1 MGNFLVHVNRMKI
14 VKYIGGL
21 GNQMFIYAFSV
32 ALRETFKQKILVDTH
47 YYKSRKFHNGL
58 EIERI
63 FGIHLTEA
71 KLIDKLK
78 MSWYFPNYWIDY
90 HLFGKLPAQ
99 KNTVRELPGQKV
111 NLGLLED
118 SSDKFYDGYWQSYQ
132 YFDSYRDVILKEFTF
147 PNINKEDKLNF
158 KLTEILNNEENSVG
172 IHIRRGDYLKNWKYR
187 GLCGIDYYQK
197 AIAYILEH
205 IKFPKFF
212 LFSDDIDWV
221 KENVSPLLEGYD
233 VTYVNWNHSI
243 NSYRD
248 MQLMTMCK
256 NLIIANSSFS
266 WWAAYLNQNNSIV
279 VAPEKWINSFM
290 DFRIQYKDWITY

>member
-1 MGNFLVHVNRMKI
+1 MKI

-32 ALRETFKQKILVDTH
+32 ALRETFRQEILVDTH
-47 YYKSRKFHNGL
+47 YYKSRNFHNGL

-71 KLIDKLK
+71 KLSDKLK

-90 HLFGKLPAQ
+90 HLLGKLPAR
-99 KNTVRELPGQKV
+99 KNTIRELPGQKV
-111 NLGLLED
+111 NFELLGD

-132 YFDSYRDVILKEFTF
+132 YFDSCRDVILKEFTF
-147 PNINKEDKLNF
+147 PKISMEDKLNF
-158 KLTEILNNEENSVG
+158 ELNEILNNEENSVG

-205 IKFPKFF
+205 IKSPKFF

-221 KENVSPLLEGYD
+221 KENISPLLKGYD
-233 VTYVNWNHSI
+233 ITFVNWNHSI
-243 NSYRD
+243 NSYKD
-248 MQLMTMCK
+248 MQLMAMCK

-266 WWAAYLNQNNSIV
+266 WWAAYLNQNNPIV

-290 DFRIQYKDWITY
+290 DFRIQYKDWITF

>member
-1 MGNFLVHVNRMKI
+1 MKI

-32 ALRETFKQKILVDTH
+32 ALRETFRQEILVDTH
-47 YYKSRKFHNGL
+47 YYKSRNFHNGL

-71 KLIDKLK
+71 KLSDKLK

-90 HLFGKLPAQ
+90 HLLGKLPAR

-111 NLGLLED
+111 NFELLGD

-132 YFDSYRDVILKEFTF
+132 YFDSCRDVILKEFTF
-147 PNINKEDKLNF
+147 PKISMEDKLNF
-158 KLTEILNNEENSVG
+158 ELNERLNNEENSVG

-205 IKFPKFF
+205 IKSPKFF

-221 KENVSPLLEGYD
+221 KENISPLLKGYD
-233 VTYVNWNHSI
+233 VTFVNWNHSI
-243 NSYRD
+243 NSYKD
-248 MQLMTMCK
+248 MQLMAMCK

-266 WWAAYLNQNNSIV
+266 WWAAYLNQNNPIV

-290 DFRIQYKDWITY
+290 DFRIQYKDWITF

>member
-1 MGNFLVHVNRMKI
+1 MKI

-32 ALRETFKQKILVDTH
+32 ALRETFRQEILVDTH
-47 YYKSRKFHNGL
+47 YYKSRNFHNGL

-71 KLIDKLK
+71 KLSDKLK

-90 HLFGKLPAQ
+90 HLLGKLPAR

-111 NLGLLED
+111 NLELLED

-132 YFDSYRDVILKEFTF
+132 YFDSCRDIILKEFTF
-147 PNINKEDKLNF
+147 PNISIEDKLNF
-158 KLTEILNNEENSVG
+158 ELNERLNNEENSVG

-205 IKFPKFF
+205 IKSPKFF

-221 KENVSPLLEGYD
+221 KENISPLLKEYD
-233 VTYVNWNHSI
+233 VTFVNWNHSI
-243 NSYRD
+243 NSYKD
-248 MQLMTMCK
+248 MQLMAMCK

-266 WWAAYLNQNNSIV
+266 WWAAYLNQNNPIV

-290 DFRIQYKDWITY
+290 DFRIQYKDWITF

>member
-1 MGNFLVHVNRMKI
+1 MKI

-32 ALRETFKQKILVDTH
+32 ALRETFRQEILVDTH
-47 YYKSRKFHNGL
+47 YYKSRNFHNGL

-71 KLIDKLK
+71 KLSDKLK

-90 HLFGKLPAQ
+90 HLLGKLPAR
-99 KNTVRELPGQKV
+99 KNTIRELPGQKV
-111 NLGLLED
+111 NFELLGD

-132 YFDSYRDVILKEFTF
+132 YFDSCRNVILKEFTF
-147 PNINKEDKLNF
+147 PKISMEDKLNF
-158 KLTEILNNEENSVG
+158 ELNERLNNEENSVG

-205 IKFPKFF
+205 IKSPKFF

-221 KENVSPLLEGYD
+221 KENISPLLKGYD
-233 VTYVNWNHSI
+233 ITFVNWNHSI
-243 NSYRD
+243 NSYKD
-248 MQLMTMCK
+248 MQLMAMCK

-266 WWAAYLNQNNSIV
+266 WWAAYLNQNNPIV

-290 DFRIQYKDWITY
+290 DFRIQYKDWITF

>member
-1 MGNFLVHVNRMKI
+1 MKI

-32 ALRETFKQKILVDTH
+32 ALRETFRQEILVDTH
-47 YYKSRKFHNGL
+47 YYKSRNFHNGL

-63 FGIHLTEA
+63 FGIHLAEA
-71 KLIDKLK
+71 KLIDKLR

-90 HLFGKLPAQ
+90 HLLGKLPAR
-99 KNTVRELPGQKV
+99 KNTVRELFGQKV
-111 NLGLLED
+111 NLELLED

-147 PNINKEDKLNF
+147 PKISMEDKLNF
-158 KLTEILNNEENSVG
+158 ELNERLKNEENSVG

-205 IKFPKFF
+205 IKSPKFF

-221 KENVSPLLEGYD
+221 KENISPLLKGYD
-233 VTYVNWNHSI
+233 VTFVHWNHSI
-243 NSYRD
+243 NSYKD
-248 MQLMTMCK
+248 MQLMAMCK

-266 WWAAYLNQNNSIV
+266 WWAAYLNQNNPIV

-290 DFRIQYKDWITY
+290 DFRIQYKDWITF

>member
-1 MGNFLVHVNRMKI
+1 MKI

-32 ALRETFKQKILVDTH
+32 ALREIFRQEILVDTH
-47 YYKSRKFHNGL
+47 YYKSRNFHNGL

-71 KLIDKLK
+71 KLSDKLK

-90 HLFGKLPAQ
+90 HLLGKLPAR

-111 NLGLLED
+111 NLELLDD

-132 YFDSYRDVILKEFTF
+132 YFDSCRDVILKEFTF
-147 PNINKEDKLNF
+147 PKISMEDKLNF
-158 KLTEILNNEENSVG
+158 ELNERLNNEENSVG

-205 IKFPKFF
+205 IKSPKFF

-221 KENVSPLLEGYD
+221 KENISPLLKGYD
-233 VTYVNWNHSI
+233 VTFVNWNHSI
-243 NSYRD
+243 NSYKD
-248 MQLMTMCK
+248 MQLMAMCK

-266 WWAAYLNQNNSIV
+266 WWAAYLNQNDPIV

-290 DFRIQYKDWITY
+290 DFRIQYKDWITF

>member
-1 MGNFLVHVNRMKI
+1 MKI

-32 ALRETFKQKILVDTH
+32 ALRETFRQEILVDTH
-47 YYKSRKFHNGL
+47 YYKSRNFHNGL

-71 KLIDKLK
+71 KLSDKLK

-90 HLFGKLPAQ
+90 HLLGKLPAR
-99 KNTVRELPGQKV
+99 KNTIRELPGQKV
-111 NLGLLED
+111 NFELLGD

-132 YFDSYRDVILKEFTF
+132 YFDSCRDVILKEFTF
-147 PNINKEDKLNF
+147 PKISMEDKLNF
-158 KLTEILNNEENSVG
+158 ELNERLNNEENSVG

-205 IKFPKFF
+205 IKSPKFF

-221 KENVSPLLEGYD
+221 KENISPLLKGYD
-233 VTYVNWNHSI
+233 ITFVNWNHSI
-243 NSYRD
+243 NSYKD
-248 MQLMTMCK
+248 MQLMAMCK

-266 WWAAYLNQNNSIV
+266 WWAAYLNQNNPIV

-290 DFRIQYKDWITY
+290 DFRIQYKDWITF

>member
-1 MGNFLVHVNRMKI
+1 MKI

-32 ALRETFKQKILVDTH
+32 ALREIFRQEILVDTH
-47 YYKSRKFHNGL
+47 YYKSRNFHNGL

-71 KLIDKLK
+71 KLSDKLK

-90 HLFGKLPAQ
+90 HLLGKLPAR

-111 NLGLLED
+111 NLELLGD

-132 YFDSYRDVILKEFTF
+132 YFDSCRDVILKEFTF
-147 PNINKEDKLNF
+147 PKISMEDKLNF
-158 KLTEILNNEENSVG
+158 ELNERLKNEENSVG

-205 IKFPKFF
+205 IKSPKFF

-221 KENVSPLLEGYD
+221 KENISPLLKGYG
-233 VTYVNWNHSI
+233 VTFVNWNHSI
-243 NSYRD
+243 NSYKD
-248 MQLMTMCK
+248 MQLMAMCK

-266 WWAAYLNQNNSIV
+266 WWAAYLNQNNPIV

-290 DFRIQYKDWITY
+290 DFRIQYKDWITF

>member
-1 MGNFLVHVNRMKI
+1 MKI

-32 ALRETFKQKILVDTH
+32 ALRETFRQEILVDTH
-47 YYKSRKFHNGL
+47 YYKSRNFHNGL

-71 KLIDKLK
+71 KLSDKLK

-90 HLFGKLPAQ
+90 HLLGKLPAR

-111 NLGLLED
+111 NFELLGD

-132 YFDSYRDVILKEFTF
+132 YFDFCRDVILKEFTF
-147 PNINKEDKLNF
+147 PKISMEDKLNF
-158 KLTEILNNEENSVG
+158 ELNERLNNEENSVG

-205 IKFPKFF
+205 IKSPKFF

-221 KENVSPLLEGYD
+221 KENISPLLKGYD
-233 VTYVNWNHSI
+233 VTFVNWNHSL
-243 NSYRD
+243 NSYKD
-248 MQLMTMCK
+248 MQLMAMCK

-266 WWAAYLNQNNSIV
+266 WWAAYLNQNNPIV

-290 DFRIQYKDWITY
+290 DFRIQYKDWITF

>member
-1 MGNFLVHVNRMKI
+1 MKI

-32 ALRETFKQKILVDTH
+32 ALRETFRQEILVDTH
-47 YYKSRKFHNGL
+47 YYKSRNFHNGL

-71 KLIDKLK
+71 KLSDKLK

-90 HLFGKLPAQ
+90 HLLGKLPAR

-111 NLGLLED
+111 NLELLGD

-132 YFDSYRDVILKEFTF
+132 YFDSCRDVILKEFTF
-147 PNINKEDKLNF
+147 PKISMEDKLNF
-158 KLTEILNNEENSVG
+158 ELNERLKNEENSVG

-187 GLCGIDYYQK
+187 GLCDIDYYQK
-197 AIAYILEH
+197 AIAYILEY
-205 IKFPKFF
+205 IKSPKFF

-221 KENVSPLLEGYD
+221 KENISPLLKGYV
-233 VTYVNWNHSI
+233 VTFVNWNHSI
-243 NSYRD
+243 NSYKD
-248 MQLMTMCK
+248 MQLMAMCK

-266 WWAAYLNQNNSIV
+266 WWAAYLNQNNPIV

-290 DFRIQYKDWITY
+290 DFRIQYKDWITF

>member
-1 MGNFLVHVNRMKI
+1 MKI

-32 ALRETFKQKILVDTH
+32 ALRETFRQEILVDTH
-47 YYKSRKFHNGL
+47 YYKSRNFHNGL

-71 KLIDKLK
+71 KLSDKLK

-90 HLFGKLPAQ
+90 HLLGKLPAR

-111 NLGLLED
+111 SLELLDD

-132 YFDSYRDVILKEFTF
+132 YFDSCRDVILKEFTF
-147 PNINKEDKLNF
+147 PKISMEDKLNF
-158 KLTEILNNEENSVG
+158 ELNERLKNEENSVG

-205 IKFPKFF
+205 IKSPKFF

-221 KENVSPLLEGYD
+221 KENISPLVKGYD
-233 VTYVNWNHSI
+233 VTFVNWNHSI
-243 NSYRD
+243 NSYKD
-248 MQLMTMCK
+248 MQLMAMCK

-266 WWAAYLNQNNSIV
+266 WWAAYLNQNNPIV

-290 DFRIQYKDWITY
+290 DFRIQYKDWITF

>member
-1 MGNFLVHVNRMKI
+1 MKI

-32 ALRETFKQKILVDTH
+32 ALRETFRQEILVDTH
-47 YYKSRKFHNGL
+47 YYKSRNFHNGL

-71 KLIDKLK
+71 KLSDKLK

-90 HLFGKLPAQ
+90 HLLGKLPAR

-111 NLGLLED
+111 SLELLDD
-118 SSDKFYDGYWQSYQ
+118 SSGKFYDGYWQSYQ
-132 YFDSYRDVILKEFTF
+132 YFDSCRDVILKEFTF
-147 PNINKEDKLNF
+147 PKISMEDKLNF
-158 KLTEILNNEENSVG
+158 ELNERLKNEENSVG
-172 IHIRRGDYLKNWKYR
+172 IHIRRGDYMKNWKYR

-205 IKFPKFF
+205 IKSPKFF

-221 KENVSPLLEGYD
+221 KENISPLLKGYA
-233 VTYVNWNHSI
+233 VTFVNWNHSI
-243 NSYRD
+243 NSYKD
-248 MQLMTMCK
+248 MQLMAMCK

-266 WWAAYLNQNNSIV
+266 WWAAYLNQNNPIV
-279 VAPEKWINSFM
+279 VAPEKWINSFV
-290 DFRIQYKDWITY
+290 DFRIQYKDWITF

>member
-1 MGNFLVHVNRMKI
+1 MKI

-32 ALRETFKQKILVDTH
+32 ALREIFRQEILVDTH
-47 YYKSRKFHNGL
+47 YYKSRNFHNGL

-71 KLIDKLK
+71 KLSDKLK

-90 HLFGKLPAQ
+90 HLLGKLPAR

-111 NLGLLED
+111 NLELLGD

-132 YFDSYRDVILKEFTF
+132 YFDSWRDVILKEFTF
-147 PNINKEDKLNF
+147 PKISMEDKLNF
-158 KLTEILNNEENSVG
+158 ELNERLKNEENSVG

-187 GLCGIDYYQK
+187 GLCDIDYYQK

-205 IKFPKFF
+205 IKSPKFF

-221 KENVSPLLEGYD
+221 KENISPLVKGYD
-233 VTYVNWNHSI
+233 VTFVNWNHSI
-243 NSYRD
+243 NSYKD
-248 MQLMTMCK
+248 MQLMAMCK

-266 WWAAYLNQNNSIV
+266 WWAAYLNQNNPIV

-290 DFRIQYKDWITY
+290 DFRIQYKDWITF

>member
-1 MGNFLVHVNRMKI
+1 MKI

-32 ALRETFKQKILVDTH
+32 ALRETFRQEILVDTH
-47 YYKSRKFHNGL
+47 YYKSRNFHNGL

-71 KLIDKLK
+71 KLSDKVK

-90 HLFGKLPAQ
+90 HLLGKLPAR

-111 NLGLLED
+111 NLELLDD

-132 YFDSYRDVILKEFTF
+132 YFDSCRDVILKEFTF
-147 PNINKEDKLNF
+147 PKISMEDKLNF
-158 KLTEILNNEENSVG
+158 ELNERLNNEENSVG

-205 IKFPKFF
+205 IKSPKFF

-221 KENVSPLLEGYD
+221 KENISPLLKGYD
-233 VTYVNWNHSI
+233 VTFVNWNHSI
-243 NSYRD
+243 NSYKD
-248 MQLMTMCK
+248 MQLMAMCK

-266 WWAAYLNQNNSIV
+266 WWAAYLNQNNPIV

-290 DFRIQYKDWITY
+290 DFRIQYKDWITF

>member
-1 MGNFLVHVNRMKI
+1 MKI

-32 ALRETFKQKILVDTH
+32 ALRETFRQEILVDTH
-47 YYKSRKFHNGL
+47 YYKSRNFHNGL

-63 FGIHLTEA
+63 FGIHLIEA
-71 KLIDKLK
+71 KLSDKLK

-90 HLFGKLPAQ
+90 HLLGKLPAR
-99 KNTVRELPGQKV
+99 KNTIRELPGQKF

-132 YFDSYRDVILKEFTF
+132 YFDSCRDIILKEFTF
-147 PNINKEDKLNF
+147 PNISKEDKLNF
-158 KLTEILNNEENSVG
+158 ELNERLKNEENSVG

-205 IKFPKFF
+205 IKSPKFF

-221 KENVSPLLEGYD
+221 KENISPLLKGYD
-233 VTYVNWNHSI
+233 VTFVNWNHSI
-243 NSYRD
+243 NSYKD
-248 MQLMTMCK
+248 MQLMAMCK

-266 WWAAYLNQNNSIV
+266 WWAAYLNQNNPIV

-290 DFRIQYKDWITY
+290 DFRIQYKDWITF

>member
-1 MGNFLVHVNRMKI
+1 MKI

-32 ALRETFKQKILVDTH
+32 ALREIFRQEILVDTH
-47 YYKSRKFHNGL
+47 YYKSRNFHNGL

-71 KLIDKLK
+71 KLSDKLK

-90 HLFGKLPAQ
+90 HLLGKLPAR

-111 NLGLLED
+111 NLELLGD

-132 YFDSYRDVILKEFTF
+132 YFDSWRDVILKEFTF
-147 PNINKEDKLNF
+147 PKISMEDKLNF
-158 KLTEILNNEENSVG
+158 ELNERLKNEENSVG

-205 IKFPKFF
+205 IKSPKFF

-221 KENVSPLLEGYD
+221 KENISPLLKGYD
-233 VTYVNWNHSI
+233 VTFVNWNHSI
-243 NSYRD
+243 NSYKD
-248 MQLMTMCK
+248 MQLMAMCK

-266 WWAAYLNQNNSIV
+266 WWAAYLNQNNPIV

-290 DFRIQYKDWITY
+290 DFRIQYKDWITF

>member
-1 MGNFLVHVNRMKI
+1 MKI

-32 ALRETFKQKILVDTH
+32 ALRETFRQEILVDTH
-47 YYKSRKFHNGL
+47 YYKSRNFHNGL

-63 FGIHLTEA
+63 FGIHLAEA
-71 KLIDKLK
+71 KLIDKLR

-90 HLFGKLPAQ
+90 HLLGKLPAR

-111 NLGLLED
+111 NFELLGD

-132 YFDSYRDVILKEFTF
+132 YFDSCRDVILKEFTF
-147 PNINKEDKLNF
+147 PKISMEDKLNF
-158 KLTEILNNEENSVG
+158 ELNERLKNEENSVG

-205 IKFPKFF
+205 IKSPKFF
-212 LFSDDIDWV
+212 LFSDDINWV
-221 KENVSPLLEGYD
+221 KENISPLLKGYD
-233 VTYVNWNHSI
+233 VTFVNWNHNI
-243 NSYRD
+243 NSYKD
-248 MQLMTMCK
+248 MQLMAMCK

-266 WWAAYLNQNNSIV
+266 WWAAYLNQNNPIV
-279 VAPEKWINSFM
+279 VAPEKWINSFV
-290 DFRIQYKDWITY
+290 DFRIQYKDWITF

>member
-1 MGNFLVHVNRMKI
+1 MKI

-32 ALRETFKQKILVDTH
+32 ALRETFRQEILVDTH
-47 YYKSRKFHNGL
+47 YYKSRNFHNGL

-63 FGIHLTEA
+63 FGLHLTEA
-71 KLIDKLK
+71 KLSDKLK

-90 HLFGKLPAQ
+90 HLLGKLPAR
-99 KNTVRELPGQKV
+99 KNTIRELPGQKI

-132 YFDSYRDVILKEFTF
+132 YFDSCRDIILKEFTF
-147 PNINKEDKLNF
+147 PNISKEDKLNF
-158 KLTEILNNEENSVG
+158 ELNERLKNEENSVG

-205 IKFPKFF
+205 IKSPKFF

-221 KENVSPLLEGYD
+221 KENISPLLKGYD
-233 VTYVNWNHSI
+233 VTFVNWNHSI
-243 NSYRD
+243 NSYKD
-248 MQLMTMCK
+248 MQLMAMCK

-266 WWAAYLNQNNSIV
+266 WWAAYLNQNNPIV

-290 DFRIQYKDWITY
+290 DFRIQYKDWITF

>member
-1 MGNFLVHVNRMKI
+1 MKI

-32 ALRETFKQKILVDTH
+32 ALRETFRQEILVDTH
-47 YYKSRKFHNGL
+47 YYKSRIFHNGL

-71 KLIDKLK
+71 KLSDKLK

-90 HLFGKLPAQ
+90 HLLGKLPAR

-111 NLGLLED
+111 NFELLGD

-132 YFDSYRDVILKEFTF
+132 YFDSCRDVILKEFTF
-147 PNINKEDKLNF
+147 PKISMEDKLNF
-158 KLTEILNNEENSVG
+158 ELNERLKNEENSVG

-205 IKFPKFF
+205 IKSPKFF

-221 KENVSPLLEGYD
+221 KENISPLLKGYD
-233 VTYVNWNHSI
+233 VTFVNWNHSI
-243 NSYRD
+243 NSYKD
-248 MQLMTMCK
+248 MQLMAMCK

-266 WWAAYLNQNNSIV
+266 WWAAYLNQNNPIV
-279 VAPEKWINSFM
+279 VAPEKWINSFV
-290 DFRIQYKDWITY
+290 DFRIQYKDWITF

>member
-1 MGNFLVHVNRMKI
+1 MKI

-32 ALRETFKQKILVDTH
+32 ALREIFRQEILVDTH
-47 YYKSRKFHNGL
+47 YYKSRNFHNGL

-71 KLIDKLK
+71 KLSDKLK

-90 HLFGKLPAQ
+90 HLLGKLPAR

-111 NLGLLED
+111 NLELLGD

-132 YFDSYRDVILKEFTF
+132 YFDSWRDVILKEFTF
-147 PNINKEDKLNF
+147 PKISMEDKLNF
-158 KLTEILNNEENSVG
+158 ELNERLKNEENSVG

-205 IKFPKFF
+205 IKSPKFF

-221 KENVSPLLEGYD
+221 KENISPLLKGFD
-233 VTYVNWNHSI
+233 VTFVNWNHSI
-243 NSYRD
+243 NSYKD
-248 MQLMTMCK
+248 MQLMAMCK

-266 WWAAYLNQNNSIV
+266 WWAAYLNQNNPIV

-290 DFRIQYKDWITY
+290 DFRIQYKDWITF

>member
-1 MGNFLVHVNRMKI
+1 MKI

-32 ALRETFKQKILVDTH
+32 ALRETFRQEILVDTH
-47 YYKSRKFHNGL
+47 YYKSRNFHNGL

-63 FGIHLTEA
+63 FGLHLTEA
-71 KLIDKLK
+71 KLSDKLK

-90 HLFGKLPAQ
+90 HLLGKLPAR
-99 KNTVRELPGQKV
+99 KNTIRELPGQKI

-132 YFDSYRDVILKEFTF
+132 YFDSCRDIILKEFTF
-147 PNINKEDKLNF
+147 PNISKEDKLNF
-158 KLTEILNNEENSVG
+158 ELNERLKNEENSVG

-205 IKFPKFF
+205 IKSPKFF

-221 KENVSPLLEGYD
+221 KENISPLLKGYD
-233 VTYVNWNHSI
+233 VTFVIWNHSI
-243 NSYRD
+243 NSYKD
-248 MQLMTMCK
+248 MQLMAMCK

-266 WWAAYLNQNNSIV
+266 WWAAYLNQNNPIV

-290 DFRIQYKDWITY
+290 DFRIQYKDWITF

>member
-1 MGNFLVHVNRMKI
+1 MKI

-32 ALRETFKQKILVDTH
+32 ALRETFRQEILVDTH
-47 YYKSRKFHNGL
+47 YYKSRIFHNGL

-71 KLIDKLK
+71 KLSDKLK

-90 HLFGKLPAQ
+90 HLLGKLPAR
-99 KNTVRELPGQKV
+99 KNTVRELSGQKV
-111 NLGLLED
+111 NLELLED

-147 PNINKEDKLNF
+147 PSINKEDKLNF
-158 KLTEILNNEENSVG
+158 ALNENLKKEENSVG

-197 AIAYILEH
+197 AIAYILVH
-205 IKFPKFF
+205 IKSPKFF

-221 KENVSPLLEGYD
+221 KENISPLLKGYN
-233 VTYVNWNHSI
+233 VTFVNWNHSI
-243 NSYRD
+243 NSYKD
-248 MQLMTMCK
+248 MQLMAMCK

-266 WWAAYLNQNNSIV
+266 WWAAYLNQNNPIV
-279 VAPEKWINSFM
+279 VAPEKWINSFV
-290 DFRIQYKDWITY
+290 DFRIQYKDWITF

>member
-1 MGNFLVHVNRMKI
+1 MKI

-32 ALRETFKQKILVDTH
+32 ALRETFRQEILVDTH
-47 YYKSRKFHNGL
+47 YYKSRNFHNGL

-71 KLIDKLK
+71 KLSDKLK

-90 HLFGKLPAQ
+90 HLLGKLPAR

-111 NLGLLED
+111 NLELLDD

-132 YFDSYRDVILKEFTF
+132 YFDSCRDVILKEFTF
-147 PNINKEDKLNF
+147 PKISMEDKLNF
-158 KLTEILNNEENSVG
+158 ELNERLNNEENSVG

-205 IKFPKFF
+205 IKSPKFF

-221 KENVSPLLEGYD
+221 KENISPLLKGYD
-233 VTYVNWNHSI
+233 VTFVNWNHSI
-243 NSYRD
+243 NSYKD
-248 MQLMTMCK
+248 MQLMAMCK

-266 WWAAYLNQNNSIV
+266 WWAAYLNKNNPIV
-279 VAPEKWINSFM
+279 VAPEKWINSFV
-290 DFRIQYKDWITY
+290 DFRIQYKDWITF

>member
-1 MGNFLVHVNRMKI
+1 MKI

-32 ALRETFKQKILVDTH
+32 ALRETFRQEILVDTH
-47 YYKSRKFHNGL
+47 YYKSRNFHNGL

-63 FGIHLTEA
+63 FGIHLAEA
-71 KLIDKLK
+71 KLIDKLR

-90 HLFGKLPAQ
+90 HLLGKLPAR
-99 KNTVRELPGQKV
+99 KNTVRELSGQKV
-111 NLGLLED
+111 NLELLED

-147 PNINKEDKLNF
+147 PKISMEDKLNF
-158 KLTEILNNEENSVG
+158 ELNERLKNEENSVG

-205 IKFPKFF
+205 IKSPKFF

-221 KENVSPLLEGYD
+221 KENISPLLKGYD
-233 VTYVNWNHSI
+233 VTFVNWNHSI
-243 NSYRD
+243 NSYKD
-248 MQLMTMCK
+248 MQLMAMCK

-266 WWAAYLNQNNSIV
+266 WWAAYLNQNNPIV
-279 VAPEKWINSFM
+279 VAPEKWINSFV
-290 DFRIQYKDWITY
+290 DFRIQYKDWITF

>member
-1 MGNFLVHVNRMKI
+1 MKI

-32 ALRETFKQKILVDTH
+32 ALRETFRQEILVDTH
-47 YYKSRKFHNGL
+47 YYKSRNFHNGL

-71 KLIDKLK
+71 KLSDKLK

-90 HLFGKLPAQ
+90 HLLGKLPAR
-99 KNTVRELPGQKV
+99 KNTIRELPGQKV
-111 NLGLLED
+111 NFELLGD

-132 YFDSYRDVILKEFTF
+132 YFDSCRDVILKEFTF
-147 PNINKEDKLNF
+147 PKISMEDKLNF
-158 KLTEILNNEENSVG
+158 ELNERLNNEENSVG

-205 IKFPKFF
+205 IKSPKFF

-221 KENVSPLLEGYD
+221 KENISQLLKGYD
-233 VTYVNWNHSI
+233 ITFVNWNHSI
-243 NSYRD
+243 NSYKD
-248 MQLMTMCK
+248 MQLMAMCK

-266 WWAAYLNQNNSIV
+266 WWAAYLNQNNPIV

-290 DFRIQYKDWITY
+290 DFRIQYKDWITF

>member
-1 MGNFLVHVNRMKI
+1 MKI

-32 ALRETFKQKILVDTH
+32 ALRETFRQEILVDTH
-47 YYKSRKFHNGL
+47 YYKSRNFHNGL

-71 KLIDKLK
+71 KLSDKLK

-90 HLFGKLPAQ
+90 HLLGKLPAR

-111 NLGLLED
+111 SLELLDD

-132 YFDSYRDVILKEFTF
+132 YFDSCRDVILKEFTF
-147 PNINKEDKLNF
+147 PKISMEDKLNF
-158 KLTEILNNEENSVG
+158 ELNERLKNEENSVG

-187 GLCGIDYYQK
+187 RLCGIDYYQK

-205 IKFPKFF
+205 IKSPKFF

-221 KENVSPLLEGYD
+221 KENISPLLKGYA
-233 VTYVNWNHSI
+233 VTFVNWNHSI
-243 NSYRD
+243 NSYKD
-248 MQLMTMCK
+248 MQLMAMCK

-266 WWAAYLNQNNSIV
+266 WWAAYLNQNNPIV
-279 VAPEKWINSFM
+279 VAPEKWINSFV
-290 DFRIQYKDWITY
+290 DFRIQYKDWITF

>member
-1 MGNFLVHVNRMKI
+1 MKI

-32 ALRETFKQKILVDTH
+32 ALRETFRQEILVDTH
-47 YYKSRKFHNGL
+47 YYKSRNFHNGL

-71 KLIDKLK
+71 KLSDKLK

-90 HLFGKLPAQ
+90 HLLGKLPAR

-111 NLGLLED
+111 NFELLGD

-132 YFDSYRDVILKEFTF
+132 YFDSCRDVILKEFTF
-147 PNINKEDKLNF
+147 PKISMEDKLNF
-158 KLTEILNNEENSVG
+158 ELNERLKNEENSVG

-205 IKFPKFF
+205 IKSPKFF

-221 KENVSPLLEGYD
+221 KENISPLLKGYD
-233 VTYVNWNHSI
+233 VTFVNWNHSI
-243 NSYRD
+243 NSYKD
-248 MQLMTMCK
+248 MQLMAMCK

-266 WWAAYLNQNNSIV
+266 WWAAYLNQNDPIV

-290 DFRIQYKDWITY
+290 DFRIQYKDWITF

>member
-1 MGNFLVHVNRMKI
+1 MKI

-32 ALRETFKQKILVDTH
+32 ALRETFRQEILVDTH
-47 YYKSRKFHNGL
+47 YYKSRNFHNGL

-71 KLIDKLK
+71 KLSDKLK

-90 HLFGKLPAQ
+90 HLLGKLPAR

-111 NLGLLED
+111 NLELLDD

-132 YFDSYRDVILKEFTF
+132 YFDSCRDVILKEFTF
-147 PNINKEDKLNF
+147 PKISVEDKLNF
-158 KLTEILNNEENSVG
+158 ELNERLNNEENSVG

-205 IKFPKFF
+205 IKSPKFF

-221 KENVSPLLEGYD
+221 KENISPLLKGYD
-233 VTYVNWNHSI
+233 VTFVNWNHSI
-243 NSYRD
+243 NSYKD
-248 MQLMTMCK
+248 MQLMAMCK

-266 WWAAYLNQNNSIV
+266 WWAAYLNQNNPIV

-290 DFRIQYKDWITY
+290 DFRIQYKDWITF

>member
-1 MGNFLVHVNRMKI
+1 MKI

-32 ALRETFKQKILVDTH
+32 ALRETFRQEILVDTH
-47 YYKSRKFHNGL
+47 YYKSRNFHNGL

-71 KLIDKLK
+71 KLSDKLK

-90 HLFGKLPAQ
+90 HLLGKLPAL
-99 KNTVRELPGQKV
+99 KNTVKELPGQKV
-111 NLGLLED
+111 NLELLED

-132 YFDSYRDVILKEFTF
+132 YFDSCRDVILKEFSF
-147 PNINKEDKLNF
+147 PNFSKEDKFNFELN
-158 KLTEILNNEENSVG
+158 EILKNEENSVG

-205 IKFPKFF
+205 IKSPKFF

-221 KENVSPLLEGYD
+221 KENISPLLKGYD
-233 VTYVNWNHSI
+233 VNFVNWNHSI
-243 NSYRD
+243 NSYKD
-248 MQLMTMCK
+248 MQLMAMCK

-266 WWAAYLNQNNSIV
+266 WWAAYLNQNNPIV
-279 VAPEKWINSFM
+279 VAPEQWINSFM
-290 DFRIQYKDWITY
+290 DFRIQYKDWITF

>member
-1 MGNFLVHVNRMKI
+1 MKI

-32 ALRETFKQKILVDTH
+32 ALRETFRQEILVDTH
-47 YYKSRKFHNGL
+47 YYKSRNFHNGL

-71 KLIDKLK
+71 KLSDKLK

-90 HLFGKLPAQ
+90 HLLGRLPAR

-111 NLGLLED
+111 SLELLDD

-132 YFDSYRDVILKEFTF
+132 YFDSCRDVILKEFTF
-147 PNINKEDKLNF
+147 PKISMEDKLNF
-158 KLTEILNNEENSVG
+158 ELNERLKNEENSVG

-205 IKFPKFF
+205 IKSPKFF

-221 KENVSPLLEGYD
+221 KENISPLLKGYD
-233 VTYVNWNHSI
+233 VTFVNWNHSI
-243 NSYRD
+243 NSYKD
-248 MQLMTMCK
+248 MQLMAMCK

-266 WWAAYLNQNNSIV
+266 WWAAYLNQNNPIV

-290 DFRIQYKDWITY
+290 DFRIQYKDWITF

>member
-1 MGNFLVHVNRMKI
+1 MKI

-32 ALRETFKQKILVDTH
+32 ALRETFRQEILVDTH
-47 YYKSRKFHNGL
+47 YYKSRNFHNGL

-71 KLIDKLK
+71 KLSDKLK

-90 HLFGKLPAQ
+90 HLLGKLPAR
-99 KNTVRELPGQKV
+99 KNTVRELSGQKV
-111 NLGLLED
+111 NLELLED

-147 PNINKEDKLNF
+147 PSINKEDKLNF
-158 KLTEILNNEENSVG
+158 ELNENLKNEENSVG

-205 IKFPKFF
+205 IKSPKFF

-221 KENVSPLLEGYD
+221 KENISPLLKGYD
-233 VTYVNWNHSI
+233 VTFVNWNHSI
-243 NSYRD
+243 NSYKD
-248 MQLMTMCK
+248 MQLMAMCK

-266 WWAAYLNQNNSIV
+266 WWAAYLNQNNPIV

-290 DFRIQYKDWITY
+290 DFRIQYKDWITF

>member
-1 MGNFLVHVNRMKI
+1 MKI

-32 ALRETFKQKILVDTH
+32 ALRETFRQEILVDTH
-47 YYKSRKFHNGL
+47 YYKSRNFHNGL

-71 KLIDKLK
+71 KLSDKLK

-90 HLFGKLPAQ
+90 HLLGKLPAR
-99 KNTVRELPGQKV
+99 KNTIRELPGQKV
-111 NLGLLED
+111 NFELLGD

-132 YFDSYRDVILKEFTF
+132 YFDSCRDVILKEFTF
-147 PNINKEDKLNF
+147 PKISMEDKLNF
-158 KLTEILNNEENSVG
+158 ELNERLNNEENSVG

-187 GLCGIDYYQK
+187 GLCGVDYYQK

-205 IKFPKFF
+205 IKSPKFF

-221 KENVSPLLEGYD
+221 KENISPLLKGYD
-233 VTYVNWNHSI
+233 ITFVNWNHSI
-243 NSYRD
+243 NSYKD
-248 MQLMTMCK
+248 MQLMAMCK

-266 WWAAYLNQNNSIV
+266 WWAAYLNQNNPIV

-290 DFRIQYKDWITY
+290 DFRIQYKDWITF

>member
-1 MGNFLVHVNRMKI
+1 MKI

-32 ALRETFKQKILVDTH
+32 ALRETFRQEILVDTH
-47 YYKSRKFHNGL
+47 YYKSRNFHNGL

-71 KLIDKLK
+71 KLSDKLK

-90 HLFGKLPAQ
+90 HLLGKLPAR

-111 NLGLLED
+111 NFELLGD

-132 YFDSYRDVILKEFTF
+132 YFDSCRDVILKEFTF
-147 PNINKEDKLNF
+147 PKISMEDKLNF
-158 KLTEILNNEENSVG
+158 ELNERLKNEENSVG

-205 IKFPKFF
+205 IKSPKFF

-221 KENVSPLLEGYD
+221 KENISPLIKGYD
-233 VTYVNWNHSI
+233 VTFVNWNHSI
-243 NSYRD
+243 NSYKD
-248 MQLMTMCK
+248 MQLMAMCK

-266 WWAAYLNQNNSIV
+266 WWAAYLNQNNPIV

-290 DFRIQYKDWITY
+290 DFRIQYKDWITF